1 MSIAEYAL
9 GEGTVADQPAD
20 SSGKK
25 TPPRRQTVA
34 KADSTAQP
42 EAR

>member
-1 MSIAEYAL
+1 MSIGDRA
-9 GEGTVADQPAD
+9 VADGPIA
-20 SSGKK
+20 SHSGLATKEK

-34 KADSTAQP
+34 KADSVEVP

>member
-9 GEGTVADQPAD
+9 GEGPVADQPTE
-20 SSGKK
+20 STGKK
-25 TPPRRQTVA
+25 TPPRRQMVA

>member
-1 MSIAEYAL
+1 MSIGAFATGEAAL
-9 GEGTVADQPAD
+9 SEQTTNA
-20 SSGKK
+20 SEKK

-34 KADSTAQP
+34 KADAVTQP

>member
-1 MSIAEYAL
+1 MSISEYAL
-9 GEGTVADQPAD
+9 SEGSVAQQPLEPT
-20 SSGKK
+20 SKK

-34 KADSTAQP
+34 KADATVQP